1 MKQYEAMFIVKPDLT
16 EDDRKTLFTQI
27 SDAVTKFQGSVTQS
41 SVWSERRKL
50 CFPIKKYQEGVYYL
64 INFSVT
70 TDAIAKIRQIYKL
83 NENIL
88 RVLITVPRA

>member
-1 MKQYEAMFIVKPDLT
+1 MKQYEAMFIVKPDLS

-27 SDAVTKFQGSVTQS
+27 NDSVVKHQGTVSQS

-50 CFPIKKYQEGVYYL
+50 CFPIRKYHEGVYYL
-64 INFSVT
+64 INFSVA
-70 TDAIAKIRQIYKL
+70 TDAIAKIRQTYKL

-88 RVLITVPRA
+88 RVLITAPRA